1 MNGATTSAHGES
13 KSSERKEGVKRYSS
27 RRRKCIAATVAF
39 FVAASVAALGATAAS
54 AHHRDNI
61 TITWMMF
68 QTPNL
73 PLSYWQ
79 DIVNRFEAKNPG
91 INVQLLPSPTLDRD
105 AYAKQLLAS
114 GQFPDVLQSITL
126 QDYTQQ
132 GLLYAWTP
140 AEQKTWG
147 VLFPHAGQLSGKQY
161 SIPNNSQVI
170 PLMYYNKS
178 IFAKLHLKVPTTWAQ
193 FLAVCKKIKAS
204 GETPIAIGGSQDTWT
219 SWIFLGGMFSTDVLG
234 KDPNWIVKRKQ
245 NNVHFTDP
253 LVAKVFNAW
262 AGLAKA
268 GYFNKN
274 ALSLNYAGMQQEFL
288 DGKEAMY
295 PMGTWAASATA
306 VGAAKFGVGV
316 FRLPPFSGPPVQG
329 VFTNGGAVVSAK
341 SAHLD
346 AAKKLA
352 AFWSLDPQTNA
363 TLAKN
368 DAGLIATKGF
378 KQPGGLPSVFYQTA
392 ALYNQQ
398 STKQHPLKNV
408 DVMFFN
414 NGDRASVPGMDGF
427 YATAAQ
433 NILLGRSVQ
442 SQLKF
447 LDEQWNKAA
456 KSNG

>member
-1 MNGATTSAHGES
+1 VHARLKSKRVKLAVLAGALIAVGTLAVSA
-13 KSSERKEGVKRYSS
+13 
-27 RRRKCIAATVAF
+27 AAAPRQ
-39 FVAASVAALGATAAS
+39 
-54 AHHRDNI
+54 HRDTV

-68 QTPNL
+68 ETPNL

-79 DIVNRFEAKNPG
+79 DIVNRFEAANPG
-91 INVQLLPSPTLDRD
+91 INVQLLPSPTTDRD

-126 QDYTQQ
+126 QDYTSQ

-140 AEQKTWG
+140 ADQASWN
-147 VLFPHAGQLSGKQY
+147 VLFPHAGQLAGKQY
-161 SIPNNSQVI
+161 DIPNSSQVI
-170 PLMYYNKS
+170 PLIYYNKS
-178 IFAKLHLKVPTTWAQ
+178 VFTKLHLKIPSTWAQ
-193 FLAVCKKIKAS
+193 FLQICAKIKAS
-204 GETPIAIGGSQDTWT
+204 GETPIAIGGSQDTWA

-234 KDPNWIVKRKQ
+234 QDPNWILERKQ
-245 NNVHFTDP
+245 NKVHFTDP
-253 LVAKVFNAW
+253 LVAKTFNAW
-262 AGLAKA
+262 AQLAKA
-268 GYFNKN
+268 GYFNKD
-274 ALSLNYAGMQQEFL
+274 ALSLNYAALQQEFL

-316 FRLPPFSGPPVQG
+316 FRLPPFSGPPVQA

-352 AFWSLDPQTNA
+352 EFWSLDPQTNA

-378 KQPGGLPSVFYQTA
+378 KQPSGLPAVFYQTA
-392 ALYNQQ
+392 ALYQQ
-398 STKQHPLKNV
+398 KATKAHPLKNV

-414 NGDRASVPGMDGF
+414 NGDRASVAGMDTY
-427 YATAAQ
+427 YAIAAQ
-433 NILLGRSVQ
+433 NIILGHSVQ
-442 SQLKF
+442 SQLKY
-447 LDEQWNKAA
+447 LDAQWTKAA
-456 KSNG
+456 QTSK

>member
-1 MNGATTSAHGES
+1 M
-13 KSSERKEGVKRYSS
+13 EGTVKRATFM
-27 RRRKCIAATVAF
+27 RRRQALAVVIALIAAAVVAL
-39 FVAASVAALGATAAS
+39 SATAATTR
-54 AHHRDNI
+54 HRDNI

-68 QTPNL
+68 ETSNL

-79 DIVNRFEAKNPG
+79 DIVDRFEAGNPG
-91 INVQLLPSPTLDRD
+91 ITVKLLPSPTTDRD

-126 QDYTQQ
+126 QDYAGQ

-140 AEQKTWG
+140 AEQAKWN

-170 PLMYYNKS
+170 PLIYYNKAV
-178 IFAKLHLKVPTTWAQ
+178 FAKLHLKPPTTWAQ
-193 FLAVCKKIKAS
+193 FLQVCAKIKAS
-204 GETPIAIGGSQDTWT
+204 GTTPIAIGGSQDTWA
-219 SWIFLGGMFSTDVLG
+219 SWIFLGGMFSTNVLG
-234 KDPNWIVKRKQ
+234 RDPNWILKRKQ
-245 NNVHFTDP
+245 NKVHFTDP
-253 LVAKVFNAW
+253 LVAKTFNAW

-268 GYFNKN
+268 GYFNKD

-288 DGKEAMY
+288 AGKEAMY

-316 FRLPPFSGPPVQG
+316 FRLPPFSGAPVQA
-329 VFTNGGAVVSAK
+329 VFTNGGAVVNAH

-352 AFWSLDPQTNA
+352 AFWSLDPKTNA

-378 KQPGGLPSVFYQTA
+378 RQPTGLPPVFYQTA
-392 ALYNQQ
+392 SLYNQK
-398 STKQHPLKNV
+398 STKAHPLKNV

-414 NGDRASVPGMDGF
+414 NGDRASVPGMDAF
-427 YATAAQ
+427 YASAAQ

-447 LDEQWNKAA
+447 LDAQWNKAA
-456 KSNG
+456 KK

>member
-1 MNGATTSAHGES
+1 M
-13 KSSERKEGVKRYSS
+13 KRITP
-27 RRRKCIAATVAF
+27 RRGLRIAAVI
-39 FVAASVAALGATAAS
+39 AALVGMSILVVSAS
-54 AHHRDNI
+54 ASPTRQRDNV

-68 QTPNL
+68 ETSNL

-79 DIVNRFEAKNPG
+79 DIVDRFEAKNPG
-91 INVQLLPSPTLDRD
+91 ITVKLLPSPTTDRD

-140 AEQKTWG
+140 AEQKTWN
-147 VLFPHAGQLSGKQY
+147 VLFPTAGQLNGKQY
-161 SIPNNSQVI
+161 NIPNSSQVI
-170 PLMYYNKS
+170 PLIYYNKS
-178 IFAKLHLKVPTTWAQ
+178 IFTKLHLKVPTTWSQ
-193 FLAVCKKIKAS
+193 FLAICAKIKAS
-204 GETPIAIGGSQDTWT
+204 GTTPIAIGGSQDTWT

-234 KDPNWIVKRKQ
+234 QNPNWILQRKQ
-245 NNVHFTDP
+245 NKVHFTDP

-262 AGLAKA
+262 AGLKKA
-268 GYFNKN
+268 DYFNKN

-316 FRLPPFSGPPVQG
+316 FRLPPFSGPPVQA

-352 AFWSLDPQTNA
+352 RFWSLDPQTNA

-378 KQPGGLPSVFYQTA
+378 RQPTGLPAVFYQTA
-392 ALYNQQ
+392 ALYNQK
-398 STKQHPLKNV
+398 STTQHPLKNV

-414 NGDRASVPGMDGF
+414 NGDRASVPGMDAF

-433 NILLGRSVQ
+433 NILLGHSVQ

-447 LDEQWNKAA
+447 LDQQWNKAA
-456 KSNG
+456 KNNP

>member
-1 MNGATTSAHGES
+1 VHARLKSKRVKLAVLAGALIAVGTLAVSA
-13 KSSERKEGVKRYSS
+13 
-27 RRRKCIAATVAF
+27 AAAPRQ
-39 FVAASVAALGATAAS
+39 
-54 AHHRDNI
+54 HRDTV

-68 QTPNL
+68 ETPNL

-79 DIVNRFEAKNPG
+79 DIVNRFEAANPG
-91 INVQLLPSPTLDRD
+91 INVQLLPSPTTDRD

-126 QDYTQQ
+126 QDYTSQ

-140 AEQKTWG
+140 ADQASWN
-147 VLFPHAGQLSGKQY
+147 VLFPHAGQLAGKQY
-161 SIPNNSQVI
+161 DIPNSSQVI
-170 PLMYYNKS
+170 PLIYYNKS
-178 IFAKLHLKVPTTWAQ
+178 VFTKLHLKIPSTWAQ
-193 FLAVCKKIKAS
+193 FLQICAKIKAN
-204 GETPIAIGGSQDTWT
+204 GETPIAIGGSQDTWA

-234 KDPNWIVKRKQ
+234 QDPNWILERKQ
-245 NNVHFTDP
+245 NKVHFTDP
-253 LVAKVFNAW
+253 LVAKTFNAW
-262 AGLAKA
+262 AQLAKA
-268 GYFNKN
+268 GYFNKD
-274 ALSLNYAGMQQEFL
+274 ALSLNYAALQQEFL

-316 FRLPPFSGPPVQG
+316 FRLPPFSGPPVQA

-352 AFWSLDPQTNA
+352 EFWSLDPQTNA

-378 KQPGGLPSVFYQTA
+378 KQPSGLPAVFYQTA
-392 ALYNQQ
+392 ALYQQ
-398 STKQHPLKNV
+398 KTTKAHPLKNV

-414 NGDRASVPGMDGF
+414 NGDRASVAGMDTY
-427 YATAAQ
+427 YAIAAQ
-433 NILLGRSVQ
+433 NIILGHSVQ
-442 SQLKF
+442 SQLKY
-447 LDEQWNKAA
+447 LDAQWTKAA
-456 KSNG
+456 QTSK

>member
-1 MNGATTSAHGES
+1 MVEVHARLKSKRVKLAVLAGALIVVGTLAVSA
-13 KSSERKEGVKRYSS
+13 
-27 RRRKCIAATVAF
+27 AAAPRQ
-39 FVAASVAALGATAAS
+39 
-54 AHHRDNI
+54 HRDTV

-68 QTPNL
+68 ETPNL

-79 DIVNRFEAKNPG
+79 DIVNRFEAANPG
-91 INVQLLPSPTLDRD
+91 INVQLLPSPTTDRD

-126 QDYTQQ
+126 QDYASQ

-140 AEQKTWG
+140 AEQAKWN

-170 PLMYYNKS
+170 PLVYYNKS
-178 IFAKLHLKVPTTWAQ
+178 IFKKLQLKPPTTWAQ
-193 FLAVCKKIKAS
+193 FLQVCAKIKAS
-204 GETPIAIGGSQDTWT
+204 GQTPLAIGGSQDTWA
-219 SWIFLGGMFSTDVLG
+219 SWIFLGGMFSANVLG
-234 KDPNWIVKRKQ
+234 QDPNWIVKRKQ
-245 NNVHFTDP
+245 NKVHFTDP
-253 LVAKVFNAW
+253 LVARTFNAW
-262 AGLAKA
+262 AGLAKS
-268 GYFNKN
+268 GYFNKD

-316 FRLPPFSGPPVQG
+316 FRLPPFSGAPVQA
-329 VFTNGGAVVSAK
+329 VFTNGGAVVNAHS
-341 SAHLD
+341 SHLD

-352 AFWSLDPQTNA
+352 KFWSLDSQTNA

-378 KQPGGLPSVFYQTA
+378 KQPSGLPSVFYKTA
-392 ALYNQQ
+392 ALYNQK

-414 NGDRASVPGMDGF
+414 NGDRASV
-427 YATAAQ
+427 
-433 NILLGRSVQ
+433 
-442 SQLKF
+442 
-447 LDEQWNKAA
+447 
-456 KSNG
+456 

>member
-1 MNGATTSAHGES
+1 M
-13 KSSERKEGVKRYSS
+13 KRYSS
-27 RRRKCIAATVAF
+27 PRRKAIVATVVVVIAT
-39 FVAASVAALGATAAS
+39 AVAALGATAAS
-54 AHHRDNI
+54 ARHRDNV

-68 QTPNL
+68 ETSNL

-91 INVQLLPSPTLDRD
+91 ITVKLLPSPTTDRD

-126 QDYTQQ
+126 QDYTAQ

-140 AEQKTWG
+140 AEQKTWN
-147 VLFPHAGQLSGKQY
+147 VLFPTAGQLNGKQY
-161 SIPNNSQVI
+161 DIPNSSQVI
-170 PLMYYNKS
+170 PLIYYNKS
-178 IFAKLHLKVPTTWAQ
+178 VFAKLHLKVPTTWAQ
-193 FLAVCKKIKAS
+193 FLAVCAKIKAS
-204 GETPIAIGGSQDTWT
+204 GTTPIALGGSQDTWA
-219 SWIFLGGMFSTDVLG
+219 SWIFLGGMFSTNVLG
-234 KDPNWIVKRKQ
+234 QNPNWIVQRKQ
-245 NNVHFTDP
+245 NKVHFADP
-253 LVAKVFNAW
+253 LVAKTFNAW

-268 GYFNKN
+268 GYFNKD
-274 ALSLNYAGMQQEFL
+274 ALSLNYAALQQEFL

-316 FRLPPFSGPPVQG
+316 FRLPPFSGPPVQA

-352 AFWSLDPQTNA
+352 RFWSLDPQTNA

-378 KQPGGLPSVFYQTA
+378 KQPTGLPTVFYQTA
-392 ALYNQQ
+392 ALYQQ
-398 STKQHPLKNV
+398 KSTKQHPLKNV

-414 NGDRASVPGMDGF
+414 NGDRASAPGMDAF
-427 YATAAQ
+427 YASAAQ

-447 LDEQWNKAA
+447 LDQQWNKAA
-456 KSNG
+456 SKGP

>member
-13 KSSERKEGVKRYSS
+13 KTSEREEGVKRYAS

-39 FVAASVAALGATAAS
+39 FVAASMAALGATAAS

-79 DIVNRFEAKNPG
+79 DIVNRFEAKNAG
-91 INVQLLPSPTLDRD
+91 IKVQLLPSPTLDRD

-147 VLFPHAGQLSGKQY
+147 VLFPNAGQLSGKQY

-170 PLMYYNKS
+170 PLIYYNKS

-204 GETPIAIGGSQDTWT
+204 GQTPLAIGGSQDTWT
-219 SWIFLGGMFSTDVLG
+219 SWIFLGGMFSTNVLG
-234 KDPNWIVKRKQ
+234 KDPNWILKRKQ
-245 NNVHFTDP
+245 NKVHFTDP
-253 LVAKVFNAW
+253 LVAKTFNAW
-262 AGLAKA
+262 RGLAKA
-268 GYFNKN
+268 GYFNKD
-274 ALSLNYAGMQQEFL
+274 ALSLNYAGMQQEFV

-316 FRLPPFSGPPVQG
+316 FRLPPFSGPPVQA

-352 AFWSLDPQTNA
+352 AFWSLDPQTNT
-363 TLAKN
+363 TLATN

-392 ALYNQQ
+392 ALYNQS

-447 LDEQWNKAA
+447 LDQQWNKA
-456 KSNG
+456 G